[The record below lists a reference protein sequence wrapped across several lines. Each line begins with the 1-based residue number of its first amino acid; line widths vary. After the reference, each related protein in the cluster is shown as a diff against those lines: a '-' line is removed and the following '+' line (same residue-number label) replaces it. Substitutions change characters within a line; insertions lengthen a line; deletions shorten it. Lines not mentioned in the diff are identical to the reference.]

1 MRNPI
6 HPHLI
11 RVLQVAK
18 RMTGVLGVS
27 YPTHIQVQ
35 ATQRNACPYRPG
47 PAHAV
52 ALPSAMAAPPLQHK
66 LNMPAASQL
75 AAPLRAHSSRPSA
88 DSNQDNSD
96 MFVLIQVVSATIP
109 TALDITA
116 LYFSEH
122 PFLRFSRSTLQH

>member
-6 HPHLI
+6 HPHLG

-18 RMTGVLGVS
+18 RTTGVFGVS

-35 ATQRNACPYRPG
+35 ATQVNACPYGPG

-75 AAPLRAHSSRPSA
+75 AAPLRAHPSRPSA
-88 DSNQDNSD
+88 DSNQDSD